1 MEREAFRRLSPM
13 PLHLNPVEAELTT
26 AATDALLTV
35 VVVTGIIWLRGS
47 VPASPRRA
55 HWVLG
60 LSLFALAGAVGAF
73 VHGFDLD
80 PSTRQL
86 LWQPLYLTLG
96 SALAFFSAG
105 AIGDWR
111 GDAPARRAVPPLL
124 ALVAA
129 FYLLTR
135 LSGGKF
141 LVFVIFEAA
150 ALLFALVV
158 YARLALRH
166 KPGAGL
172 VFTGLVLSLAGG
184 ALQAS
189 NLSLHVIW
197 DFNHNGLYHLVQL
210 IGVLFLLAGLRG
222 TLSVPQGEPTSR
234 LAA

>member
-1 MEREAFRRLSPM
+1 MLV
-13 PLHLNPVEAELTT
+13 LQLNGAEEELTT

-35 VVVTGIIWLRGS
+35 VVMVGIAWLRR
-47 VPASPRRA
+47 VAPPSPRRA
-55 HWVLG
+55 LWVRGLG
-60 LSLFALAGAVGAF
+60 LFAVAGALGAF

-80 PSTRQL
+80 PRTRAL

-111 GDAPARRAVPPLL
+111 GDMAARRALPFLL
-124 ALVAA
+124 ALAFA

-150 ALLFALVV
+150 ALLLALAV
-158 YARLALRH
+158 YLRLAFKG

-172 VFTGLVLSLAGG
+172 VVLGLVLSLAGG
-184 ALQAS
+184 VLQAS
-189 NLSLHVIW
+189 SLSLHVIW
-197 DFNHNGLYHLVQL
+197 EFNHNGLYHLVQL
-210 IGVLFLLAGLRG
+210 VGVMFLVAGLRG
-222 TLSVPQGEPTSR
+222 TLSVPQS
-234 LAA
+234 